1 MVKLQH
7 DLVDGCQPGDE
18 VQLVGSLLAQWQQSA
33 QPGIECNVG
42 MALDAHSI
50 RVVQEN
56 GSSAWKQS
64 DDNTSSVET
73 EKYKKEFD
81 AYWADDRRKER
92 PIAARDFICKAVCPK
107 LYGLHI
113 IKLGLLITLI
123 GGVQASENTSKNTSQ
138 SAMQASETAQ
148 HMDAPE
154 PFRMTFNEK
163 SKSDIVYGDSTS
175 QQHKSKRNDSTVQI
189 RRRDMSHMLI
199 IGDPGTGKVSWVQ

>member
-7 DLVDGCQPGDE
+7 DLVDSCQPGDE

-64 DDNTSSVET
+64 EDNTSSVET

-123 GGVQASENTSKNTSQ
+123 GGVQASDNTSKNTSQ
-138 SAMQASETAQ
+138 TTMQTSETAQ

-154 PFRMTFNEK
+154 PFRMTL
-163 SKSDIVYGDSTS
+163 
-175 QQHKSKRNDSTVQI
+175 NDNTVQI
-189 RRRDMSHMLI
+189 RRRDMSHLLI

>member
-7 DLVDGCQPGDE
+7 DLVDSCQPGDE

-64 DDNTSSVET
+64 EDNTSSVET

-123 GGVQASENTSKNTSQ
+123 GGVQASDNTSKNTSQ
-138 SAMQASETAQ
+138 PTMQTSETAQ

-175 QQHKSKRNDSTVQI
+175 QQHKSKRNDNTVQI
-189 RRRDMSHMLI
+189 RRRDMSHLLI